1 MNIAE
6 YIEQHMA
13 NTSYRITVFYH
24 KFAKDV
30 GLKDVR
36 TAKEWIESDLQA
48 LFQCRYIHHGQ
59 YGSIYTQV
67 LTELFFNDNYV
78 QIDFS
83 HCIYQLRKNNPHW
96 LSDTLQKAWINNY
109 IVKGD

>member
-1 MNIAE
+1 MNVAE
-6 YIEQHMA
+6 YIEQNMD

-24 KFAKDV
+24 QFAKDV

-36 TAKEWIESDLQA
+36 TAKEWIESDLQK
-48 LFQCRYIHHGQ
+48 LFKCRYIQHGQ
-59 YGSIYTQV
+59 YGSICTTV
-67 LTELFFNDNYV
+67 LTELFFTDNYV

-83 HCIYQLRKNNPHW
+83 PWIYQLRKHNPHW
-96 LSDTLQKAWINNY
+96 LSDMLQKAWINNY